1 MFAGHGDV
9 RGRPRVERPEERV
22 TTATPEPVAAPVRF
36 APGQTVTRVDGRVGI
51 VLGHDGGEVLAR
63 WSDDRP
69 VQVTSRQWRLRRRG
83 VRTLGTLVRP
93 PALETVDA
101 CRGTLCRSGGR
112 WTSGRGVER
121 LGVLEFVTVAGDGH
135 PLPSEEFRMRR
146 KVPAIFCATV
156 AIGLAAGAGA

>member
-9 RGRPRVERPEERV
+9 RGWPRVERPEERV

-51 VLGHDGGEVLAR
+51 VLGHDGSEVLAR

-83 VRTLGTLVRP
+83 GFEPSVRLCAHRLWRP
-93 PALETVDA
+93 PTRV
-101 CRGTLCRSGGR
+101 
-112 WTSGRGVER
+112 
-121 LGVLEFVTVAGDGH
+121 
-135 PLPSEEFRMRR
+135 
-146 KVPAIFCATV
+146 
-156 AIGLAAGAGA
+156 